1 MDPRLVRRRRK
12 VAAENA
18 RRGIR
23 RALWAGAALTLV
35 GGAAALLNS
44 SYLSVQS
51 VEVRGVVNAEVEQA
65 LARHQVDAGRPMAVI
80 RPGQIRD
87 SILEDPWVRTAAV
100 RLRLP
105 NTVEVEV
112 EERRGVAWVSLG
124 ADGWALTALDGV
136 VVGYAEAAPEASPV
150 IRITT
155 EDPGLGVGISDDQ
168 VLGSLRYLDSLPLSL
183 ASQSGIYAA
192 GGEIWATVGERHIRL
207 GPPIEM
213 AEKAKAVVSVISLRQ
228 QDVIIDVIAPDRPA
242 VRDNVFDLLRL
253 NPNLEPTLEADVSL
267 QNEPGEND
275 GERP

>member
-1 MDPRLVRRRRK
+1 MDPRLMRRRRK

-51 VEVRGVVNAEVEQA
+51 VVVSGAVNAEVEQA
-65 LARHQVDAGRPMAVI
+65 LAEHRVDAGRPMAVI

-87 SILEDPWVRTAAV
+87 AILEDPWVRSAAV

-124 ADGWALTALDGV
+124 DEGWALAALDGV
-136 VVGYAEAAPEASPV
+136 VVGYADVVPEASPV

-155 EDPGLGVGISDDQ
+155 DDPGLGVEINDDQ
-168 VLGSLRYLDSLPLSL
+168 VIGSLLYLDSLPLSL

-213 AEKAKAVVSVISLRQ
+213 AEKAEAVVSVVSLRQ
-228 QDVIIDVIAPDRPA
+228 QGVIIDVIAPDRPA
-242 VRDNVFDLLRL
+242 VRDNVFDLFRL
-253 NPNLEPTLEADVSL
+253 NPNLEPTLEADTGPS
-267 QNEPGEND
+267 NEEA
-275 GERP
+275 EEQ

>member
-1 MDPRLVRRRRK
+1 MTIDPRLLRRRRT

-23 RALWAGAALTLV
+23 RALWTLAALTLA

-51 VEVRGVVNAEVEQA
+51 VTVSGVVNAEVEQA
-65 LARHQVDAGRPMAVI
+65 LALHRVEEGRPMAVI

-87 SILEDPWVRTAAV
+87 SILEDPWVRAAAV

-112 EERRGVAWVSLG
+112 EERRGAAWVSLAG
-124 ADGWALTALDGV
+124 GGWALAALDGV
-136 VVGYAEAAPEASPV
+136 VVGYADAVPEASPV

-155 EDPGLGVGISDDQ
+155 SDPGLGGEINDDQ
-168 VLGSLRYLDSLPLSL
+168 VVGSLLYLDSLPLSV
-183 ASQSGIYAA
+183 ASQSGIYIAQD
-192 GGEIWATVGERHIRL
+192 EIWAKTGERHVRL
-207 GPPIEM
+207 GTPIEM

-228 QDVIIDVIAPDRPA
+228 QGVIIDVIAPDRPA
-242 VRDNVFDLLRL
+242 VRDNLFDWLKS
-253 NPNLEPTLEADVSL
+253 NPNLEPTLEADTDA
-267 QNEPGEND
+267 QEEQ
-275 GERP
+275 

>member
-1 MDPRLVRRRRK
+1 MTIDPRLLRRRRK
-12 VAAENA
+12 VAADNA

-23 RALWAGAALTLV
+23 RALWTGAALTLI

-51 VEVRGVVNAEVEQA
+51 VTVSGVVNAEVEQA
-65 LARHQVDAGRPMAVI
+65 LALHRVDVGRPMAAI

-87 SILEDPWVRTAAV
+87 SILEDPWVRAATV

-124 ADGWALTALDGV
+124 GEGWALTALDGV
-136 VVGYAEAAPEASPV
+136 VVGYEDTVPEASPV
-150 IRITT
+150 IRISAP
-155 EDPGLGVGISDDQ
+155 DPGLGGEIDDDQ
-168 VLGSLRYLDSLPLSL
+168 VVGSLLYLDSLPLSV

-192 GGEIWATVGERHIRL
+192 GGEIWAKVGERHIRL

-228 QDVIIDVIAPDRPA
+228 PDVIIDVIAPDRPA
-242 VRDNVFDLLRL
+242 VRDNLFDLLES
-253 NPNLEPTLEADVSL
+253 NPNLEPIVEPNVSG
-267 QNEPGEND
+267 QD
-275 GERP
+275 QQ